1 MPDRFI
7 VKLNQVTKQYQS
19 GTAGG
24 VTGVDFEV
32 ERGKILA
39 VVGESGSGKTTMLK
53 LIYGLLQPDS
63 GTVLFNEER
72 ILGPHE
78 KLIPGHDRM
87 KIVSQDFNLNIFSKV
102 YDNIAGMLSNIG
114 LEAKQQKTL
123 EVMEFLRIDHLAQKR
138 AVDLSGGEQQRVAIA
153 RAIITDPE
161 VLLMDEPFSQV
172 DALLKNQL
180 RADIKRLAEH
190 LGITIILVSH
200 DPADGLSLADQ
211 MVILKDGIVLESGRP
226 EDLYNNPQY
235 LHTAQLLANCNVISN
250 ADARLA
256 GIEPK
261 KNIVV
266 IYPEW
271 IDLEKH
277 WSSKTFH
284 VKYAFFKGFY
294 RELVVRKDQLSLR
307 AIDTGLVPAKPGD
320 TAYVK
325 IKRYLE
331 FD

>member
-1 MPDRFI
+1 MPERFI
-7 VKLNQVTKQYQS
+7 VTIKQVSKQYQS
-19 GTAGG
+19 ESQGG
-24 VTGVDFEV
+24 VKDINLEV
-32 ERGKILA
+32 KRGKILA
-39 VVGESGSGKTTMLK
+39 IVGESGSGKTTLLK
-53 LIYGLLQPDS
+53 LIYGLIALDS
-63 GTVLFNEER
+63 GSVSFNGEPVP
-72 ILGPHE
+72 GPHE

-87 KIVSQDFNLNIFSKV
+87 KLVSQDFNLNLFSKV

-114 LEAKQQKTL
+114 LEAKRQKTL

-161 VLLMDEPFSQV
+161 ILLMDEPFSQV

-180 RADIKRLAEH
+180 RADVKRLSEH

-211 MVILKDGIVLESGRP
+211 MVILRDGTVLESGTP
-226 EDLYNNPQY
+226 ESLYNEPKY
-235 LHTAQLLANCNVISN
+235 LHTAQLLANCNVIT
-250 ADARLA
+250 DAEARVA
-256 GIEPK
+256 GIEAK

-271 IDLEKH
+271 ITLDKG

-284 VKYAFFKGFY
+284 IRYSFFKGFY
-294 RELVVRKDQLSLR
+294 RELLLEKDHLLLR
-307 AIDTGLVPAKPGD
+307 AMDNSSMPARIGD
-320 TAYVK
+320 KVYVK